1 MDTMEIS
8 FEGGHSSES
17 INLKNQFSVSV
28 AEAPVEIID
37 LTNRVAME
45 RPSVDAKLCT
55 LCKEN
60 NYKYNC
66 RYCDVK

>member
-8 FEGGHSSES
+8 FEGGHSSKP
-17 INLKNQFSVSV
+17 IDLKNQFNVSV
-28 AEAPVEIID
+28 AEAPIEIID

-45 RPSVDAKLCT
+45 KPSVDPKLCT

-66 RYCDVK
+66 RYCDVR